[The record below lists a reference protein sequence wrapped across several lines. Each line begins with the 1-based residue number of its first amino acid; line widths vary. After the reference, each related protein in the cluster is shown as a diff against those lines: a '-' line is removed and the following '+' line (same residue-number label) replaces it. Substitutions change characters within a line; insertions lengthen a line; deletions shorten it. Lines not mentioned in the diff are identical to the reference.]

1 MFGAQFPET
10 GKIRKRFCKTS
21 YSTKNGCY
29 NCRNAF
35 STPLSVFTRIGKNAA
50 STIIITLD
58 PSPMPAHMII
68 NGIHAIIG
76 IYLITVIVGVRS
88 SHTVRNI
95 PTSDPRKTP
104 NTADPIK
111 PFNTRNKLINRSVCN
126 SLLCIISTNACPTI
140 GIVGRIPVGIS
151 LYVVAKYHANI
162 IKTGITKASVVFRA
176 VFSFFIFHTS

>member
-1 MFGAQFPET
+1 
-10 GKIRKRFCKTS
+10 
-21 YSTKNGCY
+21 
-29 NCRNAF
+29 
-35 STPLSVFTRIGKNAA
+35 
-50 STIIITLD
+50 
-58 PSPMPAHMII
+58 MPAHMII

-88 SHTVRNI
+88 SRTVRNI
-95 PTSDPRKTP
+95 PTSDP
-104 NTADPIK
+104 
-111 PFNTRNKLINRSVCN
+111 S
-126 SLLCIISTNACPTI
+126 I